1 MPFRLKT
8 PSFELLKTGEKPSRL
23 VTPPP
28 TKGQLELPIERE
40 VIQDRNA
47 DKGGRS
53 FYFFDFDDNVAFLTT
68 PIVIFHK
75 ETGGEHMLSS
85 TEYAQVHRDV
95 GHRGPYSEFKLDFC
109 DVKGTFRNFRDQDFS
124 MVEKLMG
131 RRQMFVEDLAAALGY
146 PDVQWKGP
154 SWSCFY
160 HAALNQRPISVIT
173 ARGHNPDTI
182 RDGIRLFVHN
192 NYLPAEPNYL
202 SIYPVTNK
210 TVRTFLGDPDFKT
223 SVASLKKAAIRASV
237 EKAVELYGE
246 NPFHRFGMS
255 DDDPHNIELIVEE
268 MKSLKTT
275 YPEMSFFVI
284 ETQAG
289 RFVKWEVYPDRA
301 EATLCA
307 KDQDIRAFEQL
318 ALLPP
323 P

>member
-1 MPFRLKT
+1 MALF
-8 PSFELLKTGEKPSRL
+8 
-23 VTPPP
+23 P
-28 TKGQLELPIERE
+28 TAPKFKGQLELPIERE

-68 PIVIFHK
+68 PILIFHK
-75 ETGGEHMLSS
+75 DTNAELKLSS

-95 GHRGPYSEFKLDFC
+95 GRSGPYVDYKLDFC
-109 DVKGTFRNFRDQDFS
+109 DVKGTFRNFRDQDHS
-124 MVEKLMG
+124 VVEKLVG
-131 RRQMFVEDLAAALGY
+131 RRQMFVEDLASALGF

-160 HAALNQRPISVIT
+160 HAALNQRPVSVIT
-173 ARGHNPDTI
+173 ARGHNPETI
-182 RDGIRLFVHN
+182 KDGIRLFVENSH
-192 NYLPAEPNYL
+192 LPAEPNYL

-210 TVRTFLGDPDFKT
+210 TVRTFLGDPDFKA

-237 EKAVELYGE
+237 EKAIEVYGDS
-246 NPFHRFGMS
+246 PYHRFGMS

-268 MKSLKTT
+268 MKSLKTA

-307 KDQDIRAFEQL
+307 KDQDMRAFEQL
-318 ALLPP
+318 TLLPP